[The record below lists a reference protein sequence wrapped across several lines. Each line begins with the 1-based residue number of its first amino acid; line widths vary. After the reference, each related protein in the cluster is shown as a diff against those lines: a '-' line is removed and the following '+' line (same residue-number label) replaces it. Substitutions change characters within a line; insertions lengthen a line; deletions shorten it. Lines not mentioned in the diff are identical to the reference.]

1 MERRKERL
9 VMGHKIKLLPI
20 AHMDLRKA
28 KKWYHEK
35 SETLAQEFKAE
46 VNKEIDYIG
55 EYPEHYQ
62 RKYKELRQS
71 LVTRFPYAIFYLVE
85 EEQKQIVVFGILHTS
100 RNPEIARKRTG
111 K

>member
-1 MERRKERL
+1 MSY
-9 VMGHKIKLLPI
+9 KIKLLPI
-20 AHMDLRKA
+20 VHTDLRKA
-28 KKWYHEK
+28 KKWYYDK
-35 SETLAQEFKAE
+35 NETLAKEFKTE

-62 RKYKELRQS
+62 QKYKELRQS

-85 EEQKQIVVFGILHTS
+85 EEQKRIIVFGILHTS
-100 RNPEIARKRTG
+100 RDPEIVRERIK

>member
-1 MERRKERL
+1 MSY
-9 VMGHKIKLLPI
+9 KIKLLPI
-20 AHMDLRKA
+20 VKTDLQEA
-28 KKWYHEK
+28 KKWYNKQRKGLGE
-35 SETLAQEFKAE
+35 EFKQE

-85 EEQKQIVVFGILHTS
+85 EEKKRIVIFGVLHTR
-100 RNPEIARKRTG
+100 RNPEIARGRM
-111 K
+111 

>member
-1 MERRKERL
+1 MSY
-9 VMGHKIKLLPI
+9 KIKLLPI
-20 AHMDLRKA
+20 VRTDLQKA
-28 KKWYHEK
+28 KKWYREK
-35 SETLAQEFKAE
+35 SETLAQEFKTE

-85 EEQKQIVVFGILHTS
+85 EEQKQIVVFGVLHTS
-100 RNPEIARKRTG
+100 RNPEIVRKRIQ